1 MSDSNLQQEQTY
13 DASSIKVLEGLDAV
27 RKRPAMYIGDTDVK
41 GLHHL
46 VWEVVD
52 NSVDEALVDEE
63 NGADR
68 IDVRIHKDGSISV
81 KDNGRGIPVDMHES
95 GAPAVEVIL
104 TKLHSGGKFDKSS
117 YKVSGGLH
125 GVGVSCVNALADPLE
140 VEVIRDG
147 KIHRQTYSKGNKTSE
162 LKVIGK
168 AEGSGTMIRF
178 KADATIME
186 ATEFS
191 YEVVRKRL
199 REIAYLMGTR
209 GLHITL
215 HDERTDSSEEFAF
228 PKGLEDFV
236 ADLNRG
242 KAAIHKEV
250 IYIQRTVPTEADP
263 EKIYEVELALQYNDG
278 YHENVFT
285 FVNNINTSEGG
296 THLVGFRTALT
307 RALNNWAKQEKLFK
321 DKDPIP
327 TGEDFKEGLTAVLSV
342 KVPDPQF
349 ESQTK
354 IKLGNREAQSIVE
367 TVVGE
372 GLRTRFEETPA
383 IARAIFG
390 KAMDAL
396 RAREAA
402 RKARD
407 LVRRKSALE
416 GGGLPAK
423 LADCQKGTAPED
435 AELFLVEGDS
445 AGGTAKQGRLS
456 HQAIL
461 PLRGKIL
468 NVEKAAVDSI
478 LDHEEI
484 QTIVSAIGT
493 GFLTDE
499 FDPKRLRYGKIII
512 MTDADVDGSHIRTL
526 LLTLFYRKM
535 PELVKRGY
543 VYVAQPPLYRLAKGK
558 LERYAVTEDE
568 RLEIM
573 AEIGLDKV
581 ALQQLAVQPAAGR
594 RFAGVELRKLV
605 DVVGKVMGAER
616 RMPAGG
622 VVPFAAFLAQAR
634 LPDCELPAYYVVH
647 GGKGVFVAD
656 EARLDAE
663 LDRLKEA
670 KGGDLLVYEGPESP
684 CRREDADVEVHALH
698 AGRELQPRLRQ
709 LVESGIALDAL
720 RPAPKPAWEVQTGE
734 SKEKPAQ
741 QSHSLIDAMT
751 LIQKACEGA
760 VDIQRYKGLGEMN
773 PSQLFESTMDP
784 ARRSL
789 KRVSVSDMVEA
800 DSMFTVLMGPE
811 VEPRREFIEK
821 HALEAT
827 NLDF

>member
-1 MSDSNLQQEQTY
+1 MSEPNVQQETRY

-27 RKRPAMYIGDTDVK
+27 RKRPAMYIGDTGPR

-46 VWEVVD
+46 VWEVVG
-52 NSVDEALVDEE
+52 NSVDEALELARD
-63 NGADR
+63 GRPCR
-68 IDVRIHKDGSISV
+68 IDVRVHKDGSLSV
-81 KDNGRGIPVDMHES
+81 KDDGRGIPVDMHES
-95 GAPAVEVIL
+95 GAPALEVIL

-125 GVGVSCVNALADPLE
+125 GVGVSCVNALADVLE
-140 VEVIRDG
+140 VEVYRDG
-147 KIHRQTYSKGNKTSE
+147 RIHRQTYARGDKTSE
-162 LKVIGK
+162 LKIIGK
-168 AEGSGTMIRF
+168 VEGTGTMIRF
-178 KADATIME
+178 KADPTIME

-191 YEVVRKRL
+191 YEVLRKRL
-199 REIAYLMGTR
+199 RELAYLMGSTR
-209 GLHITL
+209 LHITL
-215 HDERTDSSEEFAF
+215 VDERSDKSEEFLF
-228 PKGLEDFV
+228 PEGLKEFV
-236 ADLNRG
+236 VDLNRG
-242 KAAIHKEV
+242 KAALHKDV
-250 IYIQRTVPTEADP
+250 VYIRREMPTEEDP
-263 EKIYEVELALQYNDG
+263 DKVYGVELALQYSDG
-278 YHENVFT
+278 YNENVFT

-307 RALNNWAKQEKLFK
+307 RALNNWARTEKLLK

-327 TGEDFKEGLTAVLSV
+327 TGEDFKEGLAAVLSV

-372 GLRTRFEETPA
+372 GLRTAFEETPA
-383 IARAIFG
+383 IAKAIFG

-423 LADCQKGTAPED
+423 LADCQKGTPRDE

-445 AGGTAKQGRLS
+445 AGGTAKQGRTPA
-456 HQAIL
+456 QAIL

-493 GFLTDE
+493 GFLTEE
-499 FDPKRLRYGKIII
+499 FEEEKLRYGKIII

-543 VYVAQPPLYRLAKGK
+543 VYVAQPPLYRLTKGK
-558 LERYAVTEDE
+558 TERYAVTEDDKV
-568 RLEIM
+568 EIM
-573 AEIGLDKV
+573 AELGLGQV
-581 ALQQLAVQPAAGR
+581 SLQRLGGKKFVGR
-594 RFAGVELRKLV
+594 ELRDLV
-605 DVVGKVMGAER
+605 DAVGKVLNAER
-616 RMPAGG
+616 RMPAEG
-622 VVPFAAFLAQAR
+622 VVPFVDFLTHAR
-634 LPDCELPAYYVVH
+634 LPDCELPAYYVLQQ
-647 GGKGVFVAD
+647 GKGVFVD
-656 EARLDAE
+656 TEAQLDAE
-663 LDRLKEA
+663 LERLA
-670 KGGDLLVYEGPESP
+670 RSKGSELVVYEGPESP
-684 CRREDADVEVHALH
+684 CRRDQADVEVYALH
-698 AGRELQPRLRQ
+698 VGRELQPRLKR
-709 LVESGIALDAL
+709 LLGRGIALDSL
-720 RPAPKPAWEVQTGE
+720 RTSAPSWEVQNGDD
-734 SKEKPAQ
+734 KQPA
-741 QSHSLIDAMT
+741 HGLIDAAAA
-751 LIQKACEGA
+751 IEKACESA
-760 VDIQRYKGLGEMN
+760 VDIYRYKGLGEMN

-784 ARRSL
+784 ARRML
-789 KRVSVSDMVEA
+789 KRVSVSDMLEA

>member
-1 MSDSNLQQEQTY
+1 MSETNLQPLKTY

-27 RKRPAMYIGDTDVK
+27 RKRPAMYIGDTGAK

-52 NSVDEALVDEE
+52 NSVDEALAGKA
-63 NGADR
+63 NR
-68 IDVRIHKDGSISV
+68 IDVRAHKDGSISV
-81 KDNGRGIPVDMHES
+81 RDNGRGIPVDMHES
-95 GAPAVEVIL
+95 GVPALEVIL

-125 GVGVSCVNALADPLE
+125 GVGISCVCALADPLE
-140 VEVIRDG
+140 VEVTRDG
-147 KIHRQTYSKGNKTSE
+147 KVHRQTYSKGEKTSE

-178 KADATIME
+178 KADPTIME
-186 ATEFS
+186 VTEFS
-191 YEVVRKRL
+191 FDVLRKRL
-199 REIAYLMGTR
+199 RELAYLMGSSN
-209 GLHITL
+209 LHITL
-215 HDERTDSSEEFAF
+215 ADERSDKLEEYKF
-228 PKGLEDFV
+228 PEGLKDFV
-236 ADLNRG
+236 VDLNRG
-242 KAAIHKEV
+242 KAGIHRDIVYISKEM
-250 IYIQRTVPTEADP
+250 PTEQDP
-263 EKIYEVELALQYNDG
+263 QKVYEVEIALQYNDG
-278 YHENVFT
+278 YNENVYT
-285 FVNNINTSEGG
+285 FVNNINTIEGG

-307 RALNNWAKQEKLFK
+307 RALNNWARTEKFLK

-327 TGEDFKEGLTAVLSV
+327 SGEDFKEGLTAVLSV

-372 GLRTRFEETPA
+372 GLRTVFEETPA
-383 IARAIFG
+383 VAKAIFG

-423 LADCQKGTAPED
+423 LSDCQKGTPRDE

-445 AGGTAKQGRLS
+445 AGGTAKQGRMS

-493 GFLTDE
+493 GFLTEE
-499 FDPKRLRYGKIII
+499 FEVDKLRYGKVII

-543 VYVAQPPLYRLAKGK
+543 VYVAQPPLYRLSKGK
-558 LERYAVTEDE
+558 TERYAVTEDDKVE
-568 RLEIM
+568 FM
-573 AEIGLDKV
+573 AELGLGQV
-581 ALQQLAVQPAAGR
+581 SLQQLGGKKFAGR
-594 RFAGVELRKLV
+594 DLKNLVDAVGKVLNIERRMPAEGAVPFADYISQARMPDCDLPAYYVVQKGNGSFLDTEAQLGATLEKIRAAKGSELVVYEGPDSACRRDQADVEVYALLAGRDLQPRLRKLV
-605 DVVGKVMGAER
+605 DVGIT
-616 RMPAGG
+616 
-622 VVPFAAFLAQAR
+622 
-634 LPDCELPAYYVVH
+634 
-647 GGKGVFVAD
+647 
-656 EARLDAE
+656 LD
-663 LDRLKEA
+663 
-670 KGGDLLVYEGPESP
+670 S
-684 CRREDADVEVHALH
+684 
-698 AGRELQPRLRQ
+698 LRA
-709 LVESGIALDAL
+709 SD
-720 RPAPKPAWEVQTGE
+720 KPTWEVQTGD
-734 SKEKPAQ
+734 EKRPA
-741 QSHSLIDAMT
+741 HGLIEAAAA
-751 LIQKACEGA
+751 INKACESA
-760 VDIQRYKGLGEMN
+760 VEIYRYKGLGEMN

-784 ARRSL
+784 ARRTL

>member
-1 MSDSNLQQEQTY
+1 
-13 DASSIKVLEGLDAV
+13 
-27 RKRPAMYIGDTDVK
+27 
-41 GLHHL
+41 
-46 VWEVVD
+46 
-52 NSVDEALVDEE
+52 
-63 NGADR
+63 
-68 IDVRIHKDGSISV
+68 
-81 KDNGRGIPVDMHES
+81 
-95 GAPAVEVIL
+95 
-104 TKLHSGGKFDKSS
+104 
-117 YKVSGGLH
+117 VSGGLH
-125 GVGVSCVNALADPLE
+125 GVGISCVCALADPLE
-140 VEVIRDG
+140 VEVTRDG
-147 KIHRQTYSKGNKTSE
+147 KVHRQTYSKGEKTSE

-168 AEGSGTMIRF
+168 GEGTGTMVRF
-178 KADATIME
+178 KADPSIME
-186 ATEFS
+186 VTEFS
-191 YEVVRKRL
+191 YDVLRKRL
-199 REIAYLMGTR
+199 RELAYLMGSSN
-209 GLHITL
+209 LHITL
-215 HDERTDSSEEFAF
+215 ADERADKFEEYKF
-228 PKGLEDFV
+228 PEGLKDFV
-236 ADLNRG
+236 IDLNRG
-242 KAAIHKEV
+242 KAGIHRDIVYISKEM
-250 IYIQRTVPTEADP
+250 PTEQDP
-263 EKIYEVELALQYNDG
+263 AKVYEVEIALQYNDG
-278 YHENVFT
+278 YNENVYT
-285 FVNNINTSEGG
+285 FVNNINTIEGG

-307 RALNNWAKQEKLFK
+307 RALNNWARTEKFLK

-327 TGEDFKEGLTAVLSV
+327 SGEDFKEGLTAVLSV

-372 GLRTRFEETPA
+372 GLRTAFEESPA
-383 IARAIFG
+383 IAKAIFG

-423 LADCQKGTAPED
+423 LSDCQKGTPPHE

-445 AGGTAKQGRLS
+445 AGGTAKQGRMS

-493 GFLTDE
+493 GFLTEE
-499 FDPKRLRYGKIII
+499 FEVDKLRYGKVII

-543 VYVAQPPLYRLAKGK
+543 VYVAQPPLYRLSKGK
-558 LERYAVTEDE
+558 TERYAVTEDDKVE
-568 RLEIM
+568 FM
-573 AEIGLDKV
+573 AELGLGQV
-581 ALQQLAVQPAAGR
+581 SLQQVGGKKFVGR
-594 RFAGVELRKLV
+594 DLKHLV
-605 DVVGKVMGAER
+605 DAVGKVLNIER
-616 RMPAGG
+616 RMPAEG
-622 VVPFAAFLAQAR
+622 VVPFADYISEAR
-634 LPDCELPAYYVVH
+634 MPNCELPSYYMVH
-647 GGKGVFVAD
+647 KGKGSFLD
-656 EARLDAE
+656 TEAQLEAALAGLRTTKGSE
-663 LDRLKEA
+663 LV
-670 KGGDLLVYEGPESP
+670 VYEGPESS
-684 CRREDADVEVHALH
+684 CRRDQADVEVYALL
-698 AGRELQPRLRQ
+698 AGRELQPRLRK
-709 LVESGIALDAL
+709 LVEVGIALESL
-720 RPAPKPAWEVQTGE
+720 RASDKPTWEVQTGD
-734 SKEKPAQ
+734 EKRPANG
-741 QSHSLIDAMT
+741 LIEAAAA
-751 LIQKACEGA
+751 INKACESA
-760 VDIQRYKGLGEMN
+760 VEIYRYKGLGEMN

-784 ARRSL
+784 ARRTL